1 MNILVTCP
9 PMLGMIDEFIPYA
22 KLKNINLIPAKVNQ
36 ILSEEELIDLLP
48 HYDGWIIGDDPATRK
63 VFQAGKSGNLKAA
76 VKWGIGVDNVD
87 FDACNELK
95 IPIINTP
102 KMFGAEVADVALGYI
117 IGLARQ
123 TFFIDREIRLNGTW
137 PKPAGISLANKK
149 IGIIGLGDI
158 GRNLAKKLNVC
169 DMIITGYDPFVKDK
183 VLENIDIKKWPENI
197 DELDFLVFTCSL
209 NIHNRHMLNSENLS
223 KCKSGVYIINVA
235 RGPLIDELA
244 LTKSIISGKVA
255 GAALDVFE
263 IEPLDFN
270 SPLKKIETCI
280 LGSHNGS
287 NTIDAVRRASIESIN
302 ILDNFLKK
310 YETN

>member
-1 MNILVTCP
+1 MNVLVTCP

-22 KLKNINLIPAKVNQ
+22 EMKNINLIPAKVNQ
-36 ILSEEELIDLLP
+36 TLSEKELIELLP
-48 HYDGWIIGDDPATRK
+48 HYDGWIIGDDPATKK
-63 VFQAGKSGNLKAA
+63 VFQAGKSGVLKAA

-87 FDACNELK
+87 FEACKELS

-123 TFFIDREIRLNGTW
+123 TFFIDREVRLKGTW

-169 DMIITGYDPFVKDK
+169 EMIITGYDPFVKDDD
-183 VLENIDIKKWPENI
+183 LENIQLKNWPENVE
-197 DELDFLVFTCSL
+197 ELDFLVFTCSL
-209 NIHNRHMLNSENLS
+209 NIHNKHMLNSENLS
-223 KCKSGVYIINVA
+223 KCKNGVYIINVA

-244 LTKSIISGKVA
+244 LTKSILSGKVA

-263 IEPLDFN
+263 VEPLHYN
-270 SPLKKIETCI
+270 SPLKNIESCI

-287 NTIDAVRRASIESIN
+287 NTKDAVIRASISAIDN
-302 ILDNFLKK
+302 MDNFFKRNNEK
-310 YETN
+310 

>member
-1 MNILVTCP
+1 MNVLVTCP

-36 ILSEEELIDLLP
+36 ILSEKELIDLLP

-63 VFQAGKSGNLKAA
+63 VFQAGKSGKLKAA

-123 TFFIDREIRLNGTW
+123 TFFIDREIRLKGTW

-158 GRNLAKKLNVC
+158 GKNLAKKLNAC
-169 DMIITGYDPFVKDK
+169 EMIITGYDPFVKDE

-197 DELDFLVFTCSL
+197 EELDFLVFTCSL

-223 KCKSGVYIINVA
+223 KCKNGVYIINVA

-244 LTKSIISGKVA
+244 LTKSILSGKVA

-270 SPLKKIETCI
+270 SPLKNIETCI

-287 NTIDAVRRASIESIN
+287 NTKDAVVRASILAIDN
-302 ILDNFLKK
+302 IYNFLKNY
-310 YETN
+310 YEK